1 MSEPA
6 EPKRPDARRDGG
18 GASPNEGRSNVV
30 LVQIVLPDY
39 RERFIALL
47 QKTLGSRLQL
57 YAGDL
62 DFAVAVE
69 TSAAI
74 DRLRVRNRFLF
85 GRRLLWQTGTTHENA
100 CDGST
105 SPTGLTGTVFD
116 GALNLRSGPS
126 TGSW

>member
-1 MSEPA
+1 MSELA

-47 QKTLGSRLQL
+47 QETLGSRLQL

-74 DRLRVRNRFLF
+74 DRLR
-85 GRRLLWQTGTTHENA
+85 RLQG
-100 CDGST
+100 
-105 SPTGLTGTVFD
+105 GLAMG
-116 GALNLRSGPS
+116 LIER
-126 TGSW
+126 TGSVRSEHHAQHA